1 MKEKIILIL
10 LIISLVLNISII
22 GTLIIKRNNF
32 RQLREHQLP
41 AEFEKMHLDKNQ
53 RISMKN
59 IAEDFQMK
67 NDSLINEIGKKRN
80 ELSELLREDKIDTQ
94 RITNLID
101 DISIIQAQTEKR
113 MVLNIVEIKSI
124 LTPEQ
129 YEIMIHSLGKKPGM
143 PGKPFNEPK
152 YQGGPQ

>member
-1 MKEKIILIL
+1 ME
-10 LIISLVLNISII
+10 
-22 GTLIIKRNNF
+22 
-32 RQLREHQLP
+32 
-41 AEFEKMHLDKNQ
+41 
-53 RISMKN
+53 
-59 IAEDFQMK
+59 
-67 NDSLINEIGKKRN
+67 NDSLINEIGRKRN

-129 YEIMIHSLGKKPGM
+129 YEIMIHSLGKKPGI
-143 PGKPFNEPK
+143 PGRPFNEPK
-152 YQGGPQ
+152 YQGGPK